1 MYGDQFSQRESVFT
15 VINLTN
21 DPSDLPKI
29 RDIIFYAINLLYSKE
44 NIFFILNN
52 FLYHLTELFFLVRSI

>member
-44 NIFFILNN
+44 NIF
-52 FLYHLTELFFLVRSI
+52 